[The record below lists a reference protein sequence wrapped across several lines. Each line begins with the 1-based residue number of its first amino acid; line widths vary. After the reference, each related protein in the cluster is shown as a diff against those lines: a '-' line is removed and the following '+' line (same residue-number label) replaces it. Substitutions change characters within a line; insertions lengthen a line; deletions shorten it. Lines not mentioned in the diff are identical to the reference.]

1 MIYVWNQ
8 VRETMDGLSKLAN
21 VLFFAA
27 YHFCKWI
34 GNDSLLREKVDTE
47 KELKENFVACMII
60 LYNTQLFINRQDDS
74 ELLNASPFI
83 ANKRILSFLI
93 SNLMTK

>member
-60 LYNTQLFINRQDDS
+60 LYNTNKTLSIVKMIRNYWMR
-74 ELLNASPFI
+74 LLLLQIKEFSRF
-83 ANKRILSFLI
+83 LSQI
-93 SNLMTK
+93 